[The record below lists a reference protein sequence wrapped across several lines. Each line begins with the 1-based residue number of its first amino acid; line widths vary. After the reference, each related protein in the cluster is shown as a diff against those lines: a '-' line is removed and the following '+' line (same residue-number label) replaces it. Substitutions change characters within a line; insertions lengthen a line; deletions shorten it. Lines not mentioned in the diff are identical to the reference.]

1 MRDLLILGGGTAGT
15 MVANKLR
22 QRLERDAWRVT
33 VVDRDDVHPYQ
44 PGYLFVPVRRLHRAS
59 RWSGPGTHFLAD
71 GVELV
76 LGEVD
81 RVDAGGEHRAPS
93 PTAASLAYDYLVIA
107 SGTTPRPDQTPGMLG
122 TEWRRSIFDFYT
134 LDGAKA
140 LAEALKRFDHGRLV
154 VHVTEMPIKCP
165 VAPLEFAFLA
175 EAWLRQKGVRDRV
188 ELTYVTPLAGAFTQ
202 PVASAHLGA
211 MLDERKIAVE
221 PDFMVERIDE
231 ERKALVSY
239 DEREVPFDLL
249 VTVPLNMGADFV
261 ARSGLGDELN
271 YVPVD
276 KHTMLSRKHDNIFAL
291 GDASDIPA
299 SKAGS
304 VAHFSVEVFVEN
316 FLEHVAGL
324 PMTGAFDGHANCFV
338 ESGRRQGAA
347 HRLQL
352 RHRAAA
358 RQVPA
363 AEGRPDGPAQG
374 DPRQPPREARVPL
387 GLLER
392 AAPGP
397 TGPAPG
403 PHVDGR
409 QRNRTHHRD
418 PGEVAMPTT
427 TIDGHVIHVDDE
439 GFMTEYTEWSEPLA
453 KALAAQIGI
462 ELTDEHWKAIRFLRA
477 DFADQGETATL
488 RRVSVLGGIPTKQL
502 FALFPQKPAKKLAYV
517 AGLPKPHGC
526 V

>member
-22 QRLERDAWRVT
+22 KRLERDAWRVT
-33 VVDRDDVHPYQ
+33 VVDRDDAHPYQ
-44 PGYLFVPVRRLHRAS
+44 PGYLFLPFGGYTEQQVVRS
-59 RWSGPGTHFLAD
+59 RHAFITD
-71 GVELV
+71 GVDLV
-76 LGEVD
+76 LGDVD
-81 RVDAGGEHRAPS
+81 RVRPEANTVTLSDGRTLP
-93 PTAASLAYDYLVIA
+93 YDYLVIA

-175 EAWLRQKGVRDRV
+175 EAWLREKGVRDRV
-188 ELTYVTPLAGAFTQ
+188 ELTYVTPLPGAFTQ
-202 PVASAHLGA
+202 PVASAHLGS

-231 ERKALVSY
+231 QRKALVSY

-304 VAHFSVEVFVEN
+304 VAHFSVEIFVEN
-316 FLEHVAGL
+316 FLEHIAGL

-338 ESGRRQGAA
+338 ESGDGKG
-347 HRLQL
+347 LL
-352 RHRAAA
+352 IDFNYDTEPLPGKYPLPKVGPMDLLKETRANHLGKLAF
-358 RQVPA
+358 RWVYWNVLLP
-363 AEGRPDGPAQG
+363 GRPIPLPALMSMAG
-374 DPRQPPREARVPL
+374 KET
-387 GLLER
+387 E
-392 AAPGP
+392 
-397 TGPAPG
+397 
-403 PHVDGR
+403 
-409 QRNRTHHRD
+409 
-418 PGEVAMPTT
+418 PTT
-427 TIDGHVIHVDDE
+427 
-439 GFMTEYTEWSEPLA
+439 
-453 KALAAQIGI
+453 
-462 ELTDEHWKAIRFLRA
+462 
-477 DFADQGETATL
+477 ATQE
-488 RRVSVLGGIPTKQL
+488 R
-502 FALFPQKPAKKLAYV
+502 
-517 AGLPKPHGC
+517 
-526 V
+526 